1 MRKEVKAGE
10 SRAFEGRAGVTKAG
24 RGQLSS
30 CRLKSVLRPAPGKRT
45 RGERAC
51 GRQEGPSRA
60 VNLSLM
66 GEVGGGGGGGSI
78 KFWKGVIRAT
88 LTEVHHVRSY
98 TLRLFLFQSK

>member
-66 GEVGGGGGGGSI
+66 GEEEEEEVGL

>member
-30 CRLKSVLRPAPGKRT
+30 CRLKSVLRPTPRKRT
-45 RGERAC
+45 RAERAC

-66 GEVGGGGGGGSI
+66 GEEEEEVGL

>member
-30 CRLKSVLRPAPGKRT
+30 CRLKSVLRPAPRKRT
-45 RGERAC
+45 RAERAC

-66 GEVGGGGGGGSI
+66 GEEEEEEEEASNSGRGSY
-78 KFWKGVIRAT
+78 GP
-88 LTEVHHVRSY
+88 L
-98 TLRLFLFQSK
+98 LRKYIMYAPIL

>member
-30 CRLKSVLRPAPGKRT
+30 CRLKSVLRPAPRKRT

-66 GEVGGGGGGGSI
+66 
-78 KFWKGVIRAT
+78 KRANKT
-88 LTEVHHVRSY
+88 LEL
-98 TLRLFLFQSK
+98 LRYMYEQPYFG

>member
-30 CRLKSVLRPAPGKRT
+30 CRLISVLRPAPRKRT

-66 GEVGGGGGGGSI
+66 GEEEEVGGGASNSGRGSYGPLLRKYI
-78 KFWKGVIRAT
+78 LYAPI
-88 LTEVHHVRSY
+88 